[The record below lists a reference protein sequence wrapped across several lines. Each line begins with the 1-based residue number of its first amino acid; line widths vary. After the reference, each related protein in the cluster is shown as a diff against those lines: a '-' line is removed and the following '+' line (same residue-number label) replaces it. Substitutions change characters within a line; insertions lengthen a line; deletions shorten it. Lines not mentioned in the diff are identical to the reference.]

1 MKPVI
6 FCCLVFF
13 ISSSANSQQKMK
25 DDTFLIPDSIKA
37 TGFITDI
44 TISNKSGAKKVH
56 AYLNVN
62 NTILLGLSKTK
73 NVTTLQWHQLTRMNE
88 ITHKLPFQ
96 WEYNTTYSLL
106 VMTASD
112 SAANTT
118 LYSGYIH
125 LPNENKWKLVHSSM
139 ISGSNTIKNI
149 FAGNMNTKK
158 YSVQF
163 NNRWLLR
170 STNSWKALDSQTTKP
185 PVLRPMSNI
194 DSIAQQKKEVDELNS
209 KLPKDSVTYT
219 DGIFYQSLKE
229 GNGRLVTISDTV
241 VIHYKGW
248 LFSNGNVFDQ
258 TKEKPATFPLSRLIR
273 GWQIGVP
280 QCRVGGTIRL
290 FIPSGS
296 AYGIRTLST
305 SIPPNSTLV
314 FDVEVLEVKEKL

>member
-1 MKPVI
+1 MKSLLS
-6 FCCLVFF
+6 FCITMLICNAVN
-13 ISSSANSQQKMK
+13 AQQKMK
-25 DDTFLIPDSIKA
+25 EGNYLVPDSVKA

-44 TISNKSGAKKVH
+44 TISNKGSAKKVH
-56 AYLNVN
+56 ASVNVN
-62 NTILLGLSKTK
+62 NAISVGLSKTK
-73 NVTTLQWHQLTRMNE
+73 NTASLQWHQTARMNVLTQE
-88 ITHKLPFQ
+88 LPFQ

-125 LPNENKWKLVHSSM
+125 LPNENKWKLVYSSM
-139 ISGSNTIKNI
+139 VKGSNTIKNI
-149 FAGNMNTKK
+149 FAANMDTKK

-163 NNRWLLR
+163 SNRWLLL
-170 STNSWKALDSQTTKP
+170 SNNSWKALDSQITKP
-185 PVLRPMSNI
+185 PVLRPMNNT
-194 DSIAQQKKEVDELNS
+194 DSIAQQKAEVDELNS
-209 KLPKDSVTYT
+209 KLSKDSVTYK

-229 GNGRLVTISDTV
+229 GSGRQVTISDTV

-296 AYGIRTLST
+296 AYGIRTFST

>member
-1 MKPVI
+1 
-6 FCCLVFF
+6 
-13 ISSSANSQQKMK
+13 
-25 DDTFLIPDSIKA
+25 
-37 TGFITDI
+37 
-44 TISNKSGAKKVH
+44 
-56 AYLNVN
+56 
-62 NTILLGLSKTK
+62 
-73 NVTTLQWHQLTRMNE
+73 
-88 ITHKLPFQ
+88 
-96 WEYNTTYSLL
+96 
-106 VMTASD
+106 
-112 SAANTT
+112 
-118 LYSGYIH
+118 
-125 LPNENKWKLVHSSM
+125 
-139 ISGSNTIKNI
+139 
-149 FAGNMNTKK
+149 MNTKK

>member
-25 DDTFLIPDSIKA
+25 DGTYLVPDSVKA

-44 TISNKSGAKKVH
+44 TISNKSSAKKVQ

-62 NTILLGLSKTK
+62 NTLSVGLSKTK
-73 NVTTLQWHQLTRMNE
+73 NTASLQWHQSARMNVL
-88 ITHKLPFQ
+88 TQKLPFQ

-125 LPNENKWKLVHSSM
+125 LPNENKWKLIHSS
-139 ISGSNTIKNI
+139 SVTGFNTIKNI
-149 FAGNMNTKK
+149 FTANSNKK
-158 YSVQF
+158 NYDVQF
-163 NNRWLLR
+163 SNRWLLR
-170 STNSWKALDSQTTKP
+170 SNNSWKALDSQTTKP
-185 PVLRPMSNI
+185 PVLRPMSNT
-194 DSIAQQKKEVDELNS
+194 DSIAQQKAEVDELNR
-209 KLPKDSVTYT
+209 KLPKDSVTYK

-296 AYGIRTLST
+296 AYGIRTFST
-305 SIPPNSTLV
+305 NIPPNSTLV
-314 FDVEVLEVKEKL
+314 FDVEVLEAKEKL